1 MISQRRP
8 VPLVGAGI
16 LIARTSRRGPGR
28 PVSGRDR
35 SPPFSGS
42 AFRGYNPR
50 PASSG
55 LRRVA
60 ASASGFARPASEA
73 RGSNERWPLP
83 IGISRGFREAR
94 FHRKRRDGEP
104 PARRRMLIR
113 DSPLGDCAATPP
125 TTGGATTRLRVAL
138 TICRAL
144 SSSTFVNSVSNAIM
158 EILRY
163 RRTFSRGNCE
173 RCRELSRIVASRREG
188 LKCSAVVCLGSGAP
202 RFCYAR
208 TPRVRGRALTLANFF
223 YC

>member
-1 MISQRRP
+1 M
-8 VPLVGAGI
+8 
-16 LIARTSRRGPGR
+16 IARTSRRAPGR

-35 SPPFSGS
+35 LPPFSGS
-42 AFRGYNPR
+42 AFRGYIPR

-55 LRRVA
+55 PDGPPRRRPASPGRLRPA
-60 ASASGFARPASEA
+60 GYARPASEA

-113 DSPLGDCAATPP
+113 DSPLGDCATTPP

-138 TICRAL
+138 TIICRAL

-188 LKCSAVVCLGSGAP
+188 LKCSTVVCLGFGGP
-202 RFCYAR
+202 RFFCAR
-208 TPRVRGRALTLANFF
+208 TPKVRGRALTLASFF
-223 YC
+223 SFFC